1 MISAISILHV
11 ILHDTLTHRDTEE
24 SSDMRATALPAF
36 RFTPCLCLSNSYLF
50 PIILSSC
57 RSVRI
62 FAPTTDVRSPA
73 SYRRLETRLET
84 PASLSVSIST
94 TYFDHRQLSQLCVTP
109 SRASPWVRCGVR
121 PTISWGA
128 CVCPTAHWVTC
139 GETAAPRLRA
149 AEPVARVSNEE
160 RAAERRASAAS
171 RMRWHRL
178 PGARV

>member
-62 FAPTTDVRSPA
+62 FAPTTSEVHPTAVSRPVSRPPLP
-73 SYRRLETRLET
+73 YL
-84 PASLSVSIST
+84 SLST